1 MDLIND
7 TSVGA
12 HFIDIKGASF
22 SCTIRPPCRCA
33 APLMNEMNSYFRADL
48 HVAIAA
54 PTENENGYFR
64 GRSINLRYILQE
76 G

>member
-22 SCTIRPPCRCA
+22 SCTVRKYKLTLYTARRLIRA
-33 APLMNEMNSYFRADL
+33 KTVSS
-48 HVAIAA
+48 
-54 PTENENGYFR
+54 R
-64 GRSINLRYILQE
+64 GRQPSFLYLIVVSSN
-76 G
+76 